1 MIPLSMN
8 TILSR
13 AMRMLYSCPSR
24 CNYRLSNLADHLI
37 TALRSQTLAGESSFY
52 ILPSSPEMRRSSTYF
67 TFGLLSIPTNRPDRD
82 IPTSTTCTWERT
94 CFTLTRQITWYA
106 DAFPRFIL
114 YFCYEVRISI
124 GLNTKTQLA
133 NSIPSPFIQLDR
145 HNPSSATLGF
155 RSAANM

>member
-13 AMRMLYSCPSR
+13 AVRMLYSCPSR
-24 CNYRLSNLADHLI
+24 CNYRLLNLADHWI
-37 TALRSQTLAGESSFY
+37 TALKSQTLVSESSFY
-52 ILPSSPEMRRSSTYF
+52 ILHSPSEMRRSSTYF
-67 TFGLLSIPTNRPDRD
+67 TFGLLSIPTNQPDRETQRQPHAHGNARVLRLHAKLCD
-82 IPTSTTCTWERT
+82 IQ
-94 CFTLTRQITWYA
+94 TL
-106 DAFPRFIL
+106 FLGLFFIL
-114 YFCYEVRISI
+114 LRSKISI
-124 GLNTKTQLA
+124 GLNTKRQLA